1 MEINH
6 LLTTQIITTVSVSS
20 SVATIV
26 GLSKDTKPLGLSL
39 ASIVTVALAKP
50 PTLAP
55 PVASDRPTVNPYRDD
70 DQYTFEKDI
79 VLIIG
84 LGYIPQQFQ
93 G

>member
-6 LLTTQIITTVSVSS
+6 LLTTRIITTVSVSS

-26 GLSKDTKPLGLSL
+26 GLSKDKKPLGLSL

-55 PVASDRPTVNPYRDD
+55 PVASDRLTVNPYRDD
-70 DQYTFEKDI
+70 DQYTLKTI